1 MLGCGDVI
9 GMTPSEEAL
18 TVASES
24 LLETYNLSLFSGVTL
39 VVMGVAA
46 ETLDPCRA
54 R

>member
-18 TVASES
+18 T
-24 LLETYNLSLFSGVTL
+24 LLLNHFWRLITCLLFSGVTL

>member
-24 LLETYNLSLFSGVTL
+24 LWRLITCLLFSGVTL